1 MATVRGVAEANAAQA
16 HHWNFEAGP
25 GWVAKQEQ
33 HDRMLEPLGDRAL
46 AAARPS
52 AGERAID
59 IGCGCGATTIAL
71 AQRVGTDG
79 RVLGVDISEPM
90 LERARERCDA
100 LGLTN
105 VELLRA
111 DAQRALV
118 PRGNDLAFSRF
129 GIMFFDDPVAA
140 LGNIGR
146 GLRKDGR
153 LAFVCWQERGR
164 NPWMGIPVAAALQHV
179 PPPPPQ
185 PPDAPGPWAFADRDR
200 LAGILDAA
208 GFADVA
214 IESVEHDLLV
224 GGAADLDGGRWLL
237 DRVRVDAQPPRRHRR
252 RHPSARGRLDPG
264 RVRAVR
270 HLRRGADPLGDLGG
284 QRATGGLVT
293 ETHLHRRQRVMG
305 ALVGAIVGDAL
316 AAPFAAEP
324 PGAFTARSR
333 GPCSR
338 DTARCSMAGGGQ
350 STRR

>member
-33 HDRMLEPLGDRAL
+33 HDRMLEPLGDQAL
-46 AAARPS
+46 AAAGPS

-200 LAGILDAA
+200 LAAILDAA
-208 GFADVA
+208 GFADVT

-224 GGAADLDGGRWLL
+224 GGAADLDAAVGFSIDSGSMRSLL
-237 DRVRVDAQPPRRHRR
+237 GDIDEGTRARVADSIRVAFEPYVTSDGVRI
-252 RHPSARGRLDPG
+252 PSATWVVTAR
-264 RVRAVR
+264 RAV
-270 HLRRGADPLGDLGG
+270 
-284 QRATGGLVT
+284 
-293 ETHLHRRQRVMG
+293 
-305 ALVGAIVGDAL
+305 
-316 AAPFAAEP
+316 
-324 PGAFTARSR
+324 S
-333 GPCSR
+333 
-338 DTARCSMAGGGQ
+338 
-350 STRR
+350 

>member
-1 MATVRGVAEANAAQA
+1 
-16 HHWNFEAGP
+16 
-25 GWVAKQEQ
+25 
-33 HDRMLEPLGDRAL
+33 MLEPLGDQAL

-164 NPWMGIPVAAALQHV
+164 NPVDGHPGGGCPAACA
-179 PPPPPQ
+179 PS
-185 PPDAPGPWAFADRDR
+185 AASAARCPGPWAFADRDR

-224 GGAADLDGGRWLL
+224 GGASDLDACRWLL

-252 RHPSARGRLDPG
+252 RHPSARGGLDPG

-270 HLRRGADPLGDLGG
+270 HLRRGADPLGDLGRH
-284 QRATGGLVT
+284 RATGGLVT

-324 PGAFTARSR
+324 PGAFTARFPAAR
-333 GPCSR
+333 AHGTRR
-338 DTARCSMAGGGQ
+338 DARWRSVDRAHADDAAGGRVAD
-350 STRR
+350 RR

>member
-1 MATVRGVAEANAAQA
+1 MAEANAAQA

-25 GWVAKQEQ
+25 GWVANQEQ

-71 AQRVGTDG
+71 ATRVGTDG

-90 LERARERCDA
+90 LERARERCAA

-118 PRGNDLAFSRF
+118 PRGNDVAFSRF
-129 GIMFFDDPVAA
+129 GIMFFDDPIAA

-224 GGAADLDGGRWLL
+224 GGAADLDGAVGFAIDSGSMRSLL
-237 DRVRVDAQPPRRHRR
+237 GDIDEGTRARVADSIRVAFEPYVTSDGVRI
-252 RHPSARGRLDPG
+252 PSATWVVSAR
-264 RVRAVR
+264 RAV
-270 HLRRGADPLGDLGG
+270 
-284 QRATGGLVT
+284 
-293 ETHLHRRQRVMG
+293 
-305 ALVGAIVGDAL
+305 
-316 AAPFAAEP
+316 
-324 PGAFTARSR
+324 S
-333 GPCSR
+333 
-338 DTARCSMAGGGQ
+338 
-350 STRR
+350 